1 MIATLNSLS
10 KIKKTTILVLIDLL
24 LCFSSFLFAFYLRFE
39 NFLINESF
47 NQFLSFLFCLIVF
60 YIVGFFLNLYKP
72 LSRFFNLDNFL
83 NILIIFIVYTTFVFS
98 FFLIFRIPGIPRTI
112 GLIYPII
119 FFITLLTSRYFINFL
134 IIFIKKNKKNNSKS
148 IFYGNIEVT
157 SSIYHLFKD
166 YETVAFLTNDKNI
179 SESTINNIPIY
190 SIDNLDLKLKDKID
204 TVLAVGDQNFLNVR
218 HKIESFFLDKKIVF
232 KVIPDVKDILEY
244 QVKSDVQNFNLVNK
258 EIQWDD
264 KLVRQHYKESVIL
277 ITGGGGSIGRELVLQ
292 LAHVNPKKILIIENS
307 EFNLYQT
314 IEDLNILIKEKNI
327 STKIVPLLASAQDLQ
342 SIENIL
348 KLHKPNFIFHCAAY
362 KHVNIVQNNII
373 EAVKNNFFTTYDLCD
388 LCKKYNIKNFILIS
402 SDKAVNPSNIMGC
415 TKRLSELAVQYFS
428 KTSNSENNFLSVRFA
443 NVLNSSGS
451 VIPLFVKQIK
461 SGGPIT
467 LTHKEVSRY
476 FMRIIDAVKLV
487 IQSPLVGK
495 NGEILL
501 LKMGE
506 PIKIYDLAVKL
517 IHHYGLTEKND
528 ENPSG
533 DIKIIVT
540 GLKSGEKMNEDLF
553 FNSNSNLTEN
563 KDIIS
568 VDNLDYD
575 SKKFEEIYRNLKLLA
590 KNDNSLEID
599 NYFKDKKLFS

>member
-467 LTHKEVSRY
+467 LTHKEVTRY